1 MVHRPLFRCW
11 ILAAIVMAPQVLGA
25 QEPPAKRLSS
35 IVGVAVEEYAKGV
48 DARGKIIASSELD
61 EVTGFLKDAAA
72 VAARLSS
79 ANAPAVRAALD
90 SLMAAA
96 QRRVTPA
103 ELDRYH
109 GTFVV
114 ALGVEG
120 ALDLPTH
127 AIDVARGRSIFELN
141 CVPCHGPSGAGDGPR
156 ASGITPRPTQIG
168 RASCRER

>member
-1 MVHRPLFRCW
+1 MVYRPVFRCW
-11 ILAAIVMAPQVLGA
+11 ILAATVVAPQVLGA

-61 EVTGFLKDAAA
+61 EVTGFLKDAAE
-72 VAARLSS
+72 VATRLKS
-79 ANAPAVRAALD
+79 ANAPAVRVALD

-103 ELDRYH
+103 ELARYH

-127 AIDVARGRSIFELN
+127 ALDLARGKSIFELN
-141 CVPCHGPSGAGDGPR
+141 CVPCHGQRGAGDGPTGER
-156 ASGITPRPTQIG
+156 DHTSTDPDRQSGDD
-168 RASCRER
+168 A